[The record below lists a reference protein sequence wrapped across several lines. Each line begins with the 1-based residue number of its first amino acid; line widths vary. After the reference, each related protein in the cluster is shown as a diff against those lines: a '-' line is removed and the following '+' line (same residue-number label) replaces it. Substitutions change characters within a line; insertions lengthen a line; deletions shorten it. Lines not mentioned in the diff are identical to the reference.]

1 MAMQSDV
8 KAAHLNVT
16 GIAVNGRTRLKGM
29 FYTSGTS
36 AGTVNIWDTVSAV
49 TSITSYVRSGN
60 TITVTLAGHGLT
72 TGDVIGLTFG
82 SGTGGYGTNGNY
94 TVTVLTSSTYTVQD
108 INSGTITSGTGGTQ
122 SVAGGRWLFSLDTA
136 GQTTSG
142 QPGVTSVLIPG
153 EGILAQ
159 TGLYAQMGTAGTN
172 QNGLT
177 VFYG

>member
-1 MAMQSDV
+1 MAMQYDV
-8 KAAHLNVT
+8 KAAHLNAT
-16 GIAVNGRTRLKGM
+16 GILVNGRTRLKGM

-36 AGTVNIWDTVSAV
+36 AGTVNIFDTVSAV
-49 TSITSYVRSGN
+49 TSITSYTRSGN
-60 TITVTLAGHGLT
+60 TVTVTLAGHGLA
-72 TGDVIGLTFG
+72 TGDVIGLTFA
-82 SGTGGYGTNGNY
+82 SGTGGYATNGNY
-94 TVTVLTSSTYTVQD
+94 VVTVTNSSTYTVQD

-122 SVAGGRWLFSLDTA
+122 TVAGGKWLFSLDTA

-153 EGILAQ
+153 EGILAA
-159 TGLYAQMGTAGTN
+159 TGLYAQMGAAGTT

>member
-1 MAMQSDV
+1 MTMQTDV
-8 KAAHLNVT
+8 KSAHLNAT
-16 GIAVNGRTRLKGM
+16 GILVKGRARLKGM
-29 FYTSGTS
+29 LYTSGTS

-49 TSITSYVRSGN
+49 TSITSYTRSGT
-60 TITVTLAGHGLT
+60 TITVTLASHGLA

-122 SVAGGRWLFSLDTA
+122 SVAGGRWLFALDTA
-136 GQTTSG
+136 AQTTSG
-142 QPGVTSVLIPG
+142 QPGVISVLIPG

-159 TGLYAQMGTAGTN
+159 TGLYAQLGTAGTN

>member
-1 MAMQSDV
+1 MSMQTDV
-8 KAAHLNVT
+8 KSAHLNVT
-16 GIAVNGRTRLKGM
+16 GILVKGRARLKGM

-49 TSITSYVRSGN
+49 TSITSYVRTGT
-60 TITVTLAGHGLT
+60 TITVTLASHGLV
-72 TGDVIGLTFG
+72 TGDVIGLAFA

-94 TVTVLTSSTYTVQD
+94 AVTVLTSSTYTVTD

-122 SVAGGRWLFSLDTA
+122 TVAGGRWLFSLDTA
-136 GQTTSG
+136 AQTTSG

-159 TGLYAQMGTAGTN
+159 TGLYAQLGTAGTN
-172 QNGLT
+172 QNGVT
-177 VFYG
+177 IFYG

>member
-1 MAMQSDV
+1 MAMQTDV
-8 KAAHLNVT
+8 KSAHLNAT
-16 GIAVNGRTRLKGM
+16 GILVNQPTRLKGM

-36 AGTVNIWDTVSAV
+36 AGTVNIWDTLSAV
-49 TSITSYVRSGN
+49 TSITSYVRTDN
-60 TITVTLAGHGLT
+60 TITVTLSGHGLK
-72 TGDVIGLTFG
+72 TGDIIGLTFG

-122 SVAGGRWLFSLDTA
+122 TVAGGRWLFSLDTA

-153 EGILAQ
+153 EGIVAR
-159 TGLYAQMGTAGTN
+159 TGLYAQLGTAVTN